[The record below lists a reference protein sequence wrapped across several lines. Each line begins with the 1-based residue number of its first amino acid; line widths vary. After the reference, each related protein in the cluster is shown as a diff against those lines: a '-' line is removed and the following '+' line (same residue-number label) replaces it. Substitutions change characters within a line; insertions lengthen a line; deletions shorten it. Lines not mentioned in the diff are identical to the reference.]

1 MRLPDD
7 SKRLVLLGS
16 TGTGKSQAGLWHL
29 SNRSFDKKPW
39 FVFDP
44 KLDGLIDSLG
54 ATEFDF
60 TGKLPKKPGLYRFSP
75 VPSSDDLLVEDF
87 LHRAITSARDGNPC
101 GFYFD
106 EGYSI
111 PKNSRAFRRIL
122 TQGRSMK
129 SPAITLSQRP
139 FWMDR
144 FVWSEAD
151 FIQYLFLFQPSD
163 RQTVSAW
170 FPEKVKHIIEKE
182 KLPSYFSLYYDVGKD
197 EVTLLKPVP
206 SADEIRDTFRRK
218 LKTLKVGKV
227 F

>member
-16 TGTGKSQAGLWHL
+16 TGTGKSQAGIWHL
-29 SNRSFDKKPW
+29 SMRSFDKKPW
-39 FVFDP
+39 YIFDP
-44 KLDGLIDSLG
+44 KLDDLLG
-54 ATEFDF
+54 EIGAEEFDF

-75 VPSSDDLLVEDF
+75 IPSSDDLEVEDF
-87 LHRAITSARDGNPC
+87 LHRAITSAREGNAC

-111 PKNSRAFRRIL
+111 PRNSKAFRRIL

-139 FWMDR
+139 YWMDR

-151 FIQYLFLFQPSD
+151 FIQYMFLNQIKD
-163 RQTVSAW
+163 REAVAQW
-170 FPEKVKHIIEKE
+170 LPEKVKNHVLYAR
-182 KLPSYFSLYYDVGKD
+182 LPEFNSLYYDVGRD
-197 EVTLLKPVP
+197 EICVMKPVP
-206 SADEIRDTFRRK
+206 SADELRDTFRRRLGK
-218 LKTLKVGKV
+218 KKTGRR